1 MEKDKQERI
10 DLYWDKEK
18 LNELVTSNVPKYFVE
33 HYVLSTLLLEDESL
47 FLKKSKELGL
57 LKRSLY

>member
-18 LNELVTSNVPKYFVE
+18 LNELVTSNVPNYYVE
-33 HYVLSTLLLEDESL
+33 HYLLSTLSLEDESL
-47 FLKKSKELGL
+47 FLKKSKELGI
-57 LKRSLY
+57 LKKNLY